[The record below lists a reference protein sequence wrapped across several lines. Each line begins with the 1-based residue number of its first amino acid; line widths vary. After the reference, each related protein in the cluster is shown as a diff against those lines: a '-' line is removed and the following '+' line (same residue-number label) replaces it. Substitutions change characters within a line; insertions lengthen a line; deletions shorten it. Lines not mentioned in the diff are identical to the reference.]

1 MAFFDFLIWF
11 TVGSLIGIGVGIS
24 ASKFS
29 MRLLKTKDENKM
41 IKVINGEIPN
51 NLNFEGEIIN
61 VQKFVNKDS
70 DGNIKTVI
78 FGKDFK
84 KTPQKALIG
93 QKITVFKRI
102 KGLFNKNG

>member
-11 TVGSLIGIGVGIS
+11 TVGSLIGIGVGIPV
-24 ASKFS
+24 AKFS
-29 MRLLKTKDENKM
+29 IRQLKNKDRNKM

-61 VQKFVNKDS
+61 VQTFVSKDS
-70 DGNIKTVI
+70 EGNINTLV

-93 QKITVFKRI
+93 QKITVLKRI
-102 KGLFNKNG
+102 KGLFNKK